1 MLADKRSDLIKSN
14 GIDYVLVKA
23 IQKENQNR
31 DKLITKYMNKEEFIN
46 NLNKYHIKDNQQKII
61 DECLD
66 KHKQS
71 VSSESNNPTDNINIE
86 FCDTRQLNKT
96 RFMIPIGGD
105 KYKTVLL
112 QKKLPIVL
120 F

>member
-1 MLADKRSDLIKSN
+1 MLGISEAYQGEANTSLIKSN

-31 DKLITKYMNKEEFIN
+31 DKLITKYMNKEEFII

-66 KHKQS
+66 
-71 VSSESNNPTDNINIE
+71 NIYIE
-86 FCDTRQLNKT
+86 YCDTRQLNKT
-96 RFMIPIGGD
+96 RFIIPIGKG
-105 KYKTVLL
+105 KHMSVLL
-112 QKKLPIVL
+112 HKKLPIVL

>member
-1 MLADKRSDLIKSN
+1 MLKIKSHHIIQRMIKSN

-23 IQKENQNR
+23 IAKEKQNR
-31 DKLITKYMNKEEFIN
+31 DKLITKYINKEEFIN

-66 KHKQS
+66 
-71 VSSESNNPTDNINIE
+71 NIYIE

-96 RFMIPIGGD
+96 RFMIPIGGG